1 MHQKIEIKALKYS
14 LKWSEWSG
22 LIFDIDRS
30 KLQVNFQHLQCIFH
44 IVHVSSRHMFLTI
57 KLEPAESWRENLMI
71 YLTNRVYHR
80 RALSYWF
87 HIMCNSLYLPS
98 RPFSSPACFM
108 WLRPFLIVVTDRRSA
123 EKDRENERE
132 SGDFVTGELVN
143 AVGWVRVWTSPD
155 IFPIDSNPH
164 PPPILSILSLMRAEG
179 CVIPVKK
186 KKKKKKGPKRSIRV
200 WLNILS

>member
-1 MHQKIEIKALKYS
+1 MIR
-14 LKWSEWSG
+14 
-22 LIFDIDRS
+22 FDIWYWT
-30 KLQVNFQHLQCIFH
+30 FQTSGQFPTS
-44 IVHVSSRHMFLTI
+44 HVSTFFTSHVSRRHMFLTI
-57 KLEPAESWRENLMI
+57 KLEPAESWQENLMI

-123 EKDRENERE
+123 EKDSENERR

-155 IFPIDSNPH
+155 IFPIDSNPL

-179 CVIPVKK
+179 CVIPDKK
-186 KKKKKKGPKRSIRV
+186 KKKNETKRKKNRKTEICAK
-200 WLNILS
+200 